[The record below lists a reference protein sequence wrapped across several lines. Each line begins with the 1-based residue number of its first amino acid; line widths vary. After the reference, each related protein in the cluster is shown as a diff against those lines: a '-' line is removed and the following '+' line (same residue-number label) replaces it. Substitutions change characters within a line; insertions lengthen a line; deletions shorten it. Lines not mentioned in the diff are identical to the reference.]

1 MLKRGLRSSL
11 ARQAAITGLPHRTCP
26 SPTSF
31 ISRRTS
37 SAARASGALPTA
49 QTPQRALLYVPGS
62 NEKALKK
69 ALGGGLTGEDVPD
82 VVTLDLEDSVRTE
95 KKSEARRL
103 VREAL
108 ESASG
113 DVKSKRFVRI
123 NPGQAGLDD
132 LEAVLQS
139 PRLDGLILPK
149 VNTAQDLLAVHDFI
163 DRHTPHAEHKSSL
176 KLIASIESPKALL
189 NMQEIASCSDKV
201 GGLLFGAEDY
211 CAASRLIRTPSRRE
225 MLFARSS
232 IATVAHAYGLA
243 AFDLVCVKYK
253 GDEAQQVLADEC
265 REGREMGFTGKQA
278 IHPAQVSTIQRAFA
292 PSPAEIERA
301 QAILAQYAEAS
312 SIGAGA
318 YGLRNADGGVDM
330 IDAPMLLQ
338 AQSIIAQAEA
348 AGLL

>member
-1 MLKRGLRSSL
+1 MLKSGPRFFTT
-11 ARQAAITGLPHRTCP
+11 RQAARTLLPHLACP

-31 ISRRTS
+31 ISQRPYS
-37 SAARASGALPTA
+37 AAHASPALSAARA
-49 QTPQRALLYVPGS
+49 PQRALLYVPGS

-69 ALGGGLTGEDVPD
+69 ALGGGLTGEDAPD

-95 KKSEARRL
+95 KKTEARRL

-108 ESASG
+108 ENAPG
-113 DVKSKRFVRI
+113 ALKSKRFVRI

-139 PRLDGLILPK
+139 PRIDGMILPK

-163 DRHTPHAEHKSSL
+163 DRHSPHAEHKSSL

-232 IATVAHAYGLA
+232 IVTVAHAYGLA
-243 AFDLVCVKYK
+243 AIDLVCVKYK
-253 GDEAQQVLADEC
+253 GEEAQQVLVDEC

-301 QAILAQYAEAS
+301 QAILAQYAEVS
-312 SIGAGA
+312 TTGAGA
-318 YGLRNADGGVDM
+318 YGLKNADGGVDM

>member
-1 MLKRGLRSSL
+1 MLQRRLRSSV
-11 ARQAAITGLPHRTCP
+11 ARPTAWTALPHRACP

-31 ISRRTS
+31 NFQRPY
-37 SAARASGALPTA
+37 SASPASPALPAA
-49 QTPQRALLYVPGS
+49 QAPQRALLYVPGS
-62 NEKALKK
+62 NVKALKK
-69 ALGGGLTGEDVPD
+69 ALAGGLTGEDAPD

-95 KKSEARRL
+95 KKSEARKL

-108 ESASG
+108 EKSPG

-149 VNTAQDLLAVHDFI
+149 VNTAHDLLAVHNFI
-163 DRHTPHAEHKSSL
+163 DRHSPHAEHKSSL
-176 KLIASIESPKALL
+176 KLVASIESPRALL

-232 IATVAHAYGLA
+232 IVTVAHAYGLA
-243 AFDLVCVKYK
+243 AIDLVCVKYK
-253 GDEAQQVLADEC
+253 GEEAQQVLAEEC

-301 QAILAQYAEAS
+301 QAILAQYAEVS
-312 SIGAGA
+312 STGAGA
-318 YGLRNADGGVDM
+318 YGLKNADGGVDM